1 LKKRKFETHAR
12 THTRMCTTTHAF
24 VLTAL
29 RVLALNLL
37 QPTAPQEALRVA
49 HPSEDNSSIPLASVT
64 TWNAT
69 APRRMSE
76 PARSKLSPSAQFS
89 GTETRFAPKVT
100 VTFASRLG
108 TGKTELRSE
117 RMRCFAGCRAPR
129 APRVAPSPCPPPEDD
144 AAEKHSVAA
153 HGVDEDATQNA
164 DELLTFTDSC
174 VDIRLGDQAL
184 VLVTAPGMSVRRDQA
199 VFALRF
205 KAIVFSEVP
214 FCADDPRLESL
225 RAKKVQ
231 TAAVLVARSTVPW
244 RNALRVVACS
254 RFWRQPCHCLR
265 GTRMPAPSCQLCPRQ
280 ASKRC

>member
-1 LKKRKFETHAR
+1 
-12 THTRMCTTTHAF
+12 M
-24 VLTAL
+24 
-29 RVLALNLL
+29 LA
-37 QPTAPQEALRVA
+37 
-49 HPSEDNSSIPLASVT
+49 
-64 TWNAT
+64 
-69 APRRMSE
+69 
-76 PARSKLSPSAQFS
+76 
-89 GTETRFAPKVT
+89 
-100 VTFASRLG
+100 
-108 TGKTELRSE
+108 
-117 RMRCFAGCRAPR
+117 CFAGCRA
-129 APRVAPSPCPPPEDD
+129 AQQPRVAPSREHLDACEAYTLEKCSEATRGMEDD
-144 AAEKHSVAA
+144 GTNRGASK
-153 HGVDEDATQNA
+153 
-164 DELLTFTDSC
+164 LLMFTDSC